1 MAREPRN
8 IGASVRARLL
18 DRARTAKTDFQILL
32 TRYALARL
40 LYPYGKNSEP
50 GLLFCDV
57 RSKIRLLWLLSAL
70 SIFHRLPPTR

>member
-1 MAREPRN
+1 VLWKAFGMMN
-8 IGASVRARLL
+8 QGCV
-18 DRARTAKTDFQILL
+18 L
-32 TRYALARL
+32 TLT
-40 LYPYGKNSEP
+40 GKRMVKIPNR